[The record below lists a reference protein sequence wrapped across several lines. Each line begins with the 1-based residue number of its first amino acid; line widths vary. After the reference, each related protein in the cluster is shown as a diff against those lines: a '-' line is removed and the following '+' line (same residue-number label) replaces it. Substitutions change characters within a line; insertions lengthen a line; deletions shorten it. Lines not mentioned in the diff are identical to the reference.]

1 MIESWYR
8 VVELLPFSWVE
19 FEFMK
24 NALLAVIIVTPCFGL
39 VGTMVVGNRMAFFSD
54 VIGHS
59 ALTGIAVGVVM
70 GFTDVRP
77 VMIIFAVILSLAIN
91 IILEKTK
98 ASSDTV
104 IGVFSASTVALGVA
118 LLSSG
123 GSFNKY
129 SVFLIGDILSVT
141 KMEIVYLVILL
152 AAVAVFWVFLGS
164 YLALISVEPSLAYGR
179 IITPFIVRTLFSV
192 LVALVVIL
200 SIRWVGLLIINSL
213 FILPA
218 ASARLISDSLR
229 GYYARSM
236 LISLLSGIAGLII
249 SFYTGSACGAAIVLC
264 SAVLYISIIIL
275 KPLIAKFPQY
285 NRKMEL

>member
-1 MIESWYR
+1 MDLWYR
-8 VVELLPFSWVE
+8 IIEMLPFSWVNY
-19 FEFMK
+19 EFMK
-24 NALLAVIIVTPCFGL
+24 NALLSVIIVTPCFGL

-59 ALTGIAVGVVM
+59 ALTGIAIGVIM

-77 VMIIFAVILSLAIN
+77 VMIVFAVILSVAIN
-91 IILEKTK
+91 LILEKTK

-118 LLSSG
+118 LLSRG

-141 KMEIVYLVILL
+141 HMEIVYLVLL
-152 AAVAVFWVFLGS
+152 LLSVIIFWIFFGS
-164 YLALISVEPSLAYGR
+164 YLALISVDPALAYNR
-179 IITPFIVRTLFSV
+179 IISPFVVRTLFSV

-218 ASARLISDSLR
+218 ASARLLSGSLK
-229 GYYARSM
+229 GYYFRSM
-236 LISLLSGIAGLII
+236 FISLISGVSGLII
-249 SFYTGSACGAAIVLC
+249 SFYTGSACGASIVLC
-264 SAVLYISIIIL
+264 SAAIYIFVLLVKGI
-275 KPLIAKFPQY
+275 
-285 NRKMEL
+285 RRGVHG

>member
-1 MIESWYR
+1 MIDLWYK
-8 VVELLPFSWVE
+8 VIELLPFSWVSY
-19 FEFMK
+19 EFMK
-24 NALLAVIIVTPCFGL
+24 NALLSVIIVTPCFGL

-59 ALTGIAVGVVM
+59 ALTGIAIGVIM
-70 GFTDVRP
+70 GFSDVRP
-77 VMIIFAVILSLAIN
+77 VMIIFAVVLSVAIN
-91 IILEKTK
+91 VILEKTK

-118 LLSSG
+118 LLSRG

-141 KMEIVYLVILL
+141 RMEIFYLVLLL
-152 AAVAVFWVFLGS
+152 AAVAVFWIFFGS
-164 YLALISVEPSLAYGR
+164 YLALLSVEPSLAYDR
-179 IITPFIVRTLFSV
+179 ILSPFAVRTLFSI

-218 ASARLISDSLR
+218 ASSRLISGSLKD
-229 GYYARSM
+229 YYFRSM
-236 LISLLSGIAGLII
+236 FISLLSGISGLII
-249 SFYTGSACGAAIVLC
+249 SFYTGSACGATIVLC
-264 SAVLYISIIIL
+264 SAALYILVITVKSFSGI
-275 KPLIAKFPQY
+275 FS
-285 NRKMEL
+285 R

>member
-1 MIESWYR
+1 MIELWYR
-8 VVELLPFSWVE
+8 IVELLPFSWVSY
-19 FEFMK
+19 EFMK
-24 NALLAVIIVTPCFGL
+24 NALLSVIIVTPCFGL

-59 ALTGIAVGVVM
+59 ALTGIAIGVVL

-77 VMIIFAVILSLAIN
+77 VMIIFAVIISVAIN
-91 IILEKTK
+91 LILEKTK

-141 KMEIVYLVILL
+141 RIEILYLLLLL
-152 AAVAVFWVFLGS
+152 AAVIIFWIFFGS
-164 YLALISVEPSLAYGR
+164 YLALISVEPSLAYDR
-179 IITPFIVRTLFSV
+179 VISPFIVRTLFSI

-218 ASARLISDSLR
+218 ASARLISGSIKN
-229 GYYARSM
+229 YYFRSM
-236 LISLLSGIAGLII
+236 LISLLSGISGLII

-264 SAVLYISIIIL
+264 SAVVYVCIL
-275 KPLIAKFPQY
+275 IVKGLKKSLRQ
-285 NRKMEL
+285 

>member
-1 MIESWYR
+1 MIELWYSIIG
-8 VVELLPFSWVE
+8 LLPFTWVSY
-19 FEFMK
+19 EFMK

-59 ALTGIAVGVVM
+59 ALTGIAIGVIL

-77 VMIIFAVILSLAIN
+77 VMIIFAVILSVSIN

-118 LLSSG
+118 LLSRG

-141 KMEIVYLVILL
+141 RMEIFYLVLLL
-152 AAVAVFWVFLGS
+152 AGVVLFWIFFGS
-164 YLALISVEPSLAYGR
+164 YLALISVEPSLAYDR
-179 IITPFIVRTLFSV
+179 AISPFVVKTLFSI

-218 ASARLISDSLR
+218 ASARLVSGSLKD
-229 GYYARSM
+229 YYFRSM
-236 LISLLSGIAGLII
+236 YISMLSGISGLII
-249 SFYTGSACGAAIVLC
+249 SFYTGSACGATIVLC
-264 SAVLYISIIIL
+264 SAAVYISIL
-275 KPLIAKFPQY
+275 VVKGLRRSAGW
-285 NRKMEL
+285 

>member
-1 MIESWYR
+1 MIDIWYR
-8 VVELLPFSWVE
+8 AVEILPFSWINYD
-19 FEFMK
+19 FMK

-59 ALTGIAVGVVM
+59 ALTGIAIGVIL

-77 VMIIFAVILSLAIN
+77 VMIVFAIVLSVAIN
-91 IILEKTK
+91 VILEKTR

-104 IGVFSASTVALGVA
+104 IGVFSAATVALGVA
-118 LLSSG
+118 LLSRG
-123 GSFNKY
+123 GSFNRY

-141 KMEIVYLVILL
+141 PVEIFYLLL
-152 AAVAVFWVFLGS
+152 LFVTVFLFWIFFGS
-164 YLALISVEPSLAYGR
+164 YLALISVEPSLAYDR
-179 IITPFIVRTLFSV
+179 IVSPFIVRTLFSV

-218 ASARLISDSLR
+218 ASARLLSGSLK
-229 GYYARSM
+229 GYYFRSM
-236 LISLLSGIAGLII
+236 LISLLSGISGLII
-249 SFYTGSACGAAIVLC
+249 SFYTGSACGATIVLC
-264 SAVLYISIIIL
+264 SAAIYIAVISVRGMGRL
-275 KPLIAKFPQY
+275 ARGQH
-285 NRKMEL
+285 

>member
-1 MIESWYR
+1 MIDIWYR
-8 VVELLPFSWVE
+8 VVELLPFSWVNY
-19 FEFMK
+19 EFMK
-24 NALLAVIIVTPCFGL
+24 NALLSVIIVTPCFGL

-59 ALTGIAVGVVM
+59 ALTGIAIGVVL

-77 VMIIFAVILSLAIN
+77 VMIIFAVILSVAIN
-91 IILEKTK
+91 LILEKTK

-141 KMEIVYLVILL
+141 RIEILYLLLLL
-152 AAVAVFWVFLGS
+152 AVVIVFWIFFGS
-164 YLALISVEPSLAYGR
+164 YLALISVEPSLAYDR
-179 IITPFIVRTLFSV
+179 VISPFIVRTLFSI

-218 ASARLISDSLR
+218 ASARLISGSLKN
-229 GYYARSM
+229 YYFRSM
-236 LISLLSGIAGLII
+236 IISLLSGISGLII

-264 SAVLYISIIIL
+264 SAVVYIIIITL
-275 KPLIAKFPQY
+275 KSAGKTFR
-285 NRKMEL
+285 N

>member
-1 MIESWYR
+1 
-8 VVELLPFSWVE
+8 
-19 FEFMK
+19 
-24 NALLAVIIVTPCFGL
+24 
-39 VGTMVVGNRMAFFSD
+39 MVVGNRMAFFSD

-59 ALTGIAVGVVM
+59 ALTGIAIGVVL

-77 VMIIFAVILSLAIN
+77 VMIIFALALSLAIN

-104 IGVFSASTVALGVA
+104 IGVFSAATVALGVA
-118 LLSSG
+118 LLSRG

-141 KMEIVYLVILL
+141 RSEILYLLL
-152 AAVAVFWVFLGS
+152 LLVTVAVFWIFFGS

-179 IITPFIVRTLFSV
+179 FLTPFMVRTMFSF

-218 ASARLISDSLR
+218 ASARILSGSLQ
-229 GYYARSM
+229 GYYFRSM
-236 LISLLSGIAGLII
+236 FISLVSGVCGLIT
-249 SFYTGSACGAAIVLC
+249 SFYTGSACGATIVLV
-264 SAVLYISIIIL
+264 SSLIYISVIVTKKVL
-275 KPLIAKFPQY
+275 NY
-285 NRKMEL
+285 NGMFRN